1 MADEV
6 LGKAIGERVR
16 ELRGRLYTQRQLA
29 ERAGVSVDLVRKL
42 EQGIRNTASVAS
54 LHRLARAL
62 DVTLADLTGRASL
75 PEHDQE
81 EGVTALRF
89 AVSGVD
95 DLVGSSVV
103 TAEPLPYQEA
113 ERTLTYLWDTYWA
126 GRYDDLTALLPSAL
140 HSLRATVNAGNDL
153 QRPPAAEL
161 LARGYWVA
169 GCTLVHLKQSDA
181 AFLAIRQAVEFAGEG
196 TDPLLAATLRGSVA
210 WQLLVS
216 GRYAEAEALA
226 IRTAEAVEPRGQ
238 VSLPELSAYGS
249 LVLTAATAAAR
260 GRNGS
265 RARNLLSESAQVA
278 DRMGADRD
286 DYQTAFGPSQVAMQS
301 VDVGVQT
308 GEYGSAL
315 KAARTMPNEAA
326 ALPLASRAR
335 HLTDRALA
343 HTRTGRHE
351 QAANLVT
358 AAERMAPDWAR
369 HQNLIKS
376 VTRTCCVPRPRA
388 HHDCAVPPSG
398 SVCVR
403 SSETRV
409 PRGCHVGAR
418 HYPEGTD
425 ASGEP
430 TRVG

>member
-1 MADEV
+1 MVDEA
-6 LGKAIGERVR
+6 LGKTIGERVR

-62 DVTLADLTGRASL
+62 DVTLADLIGRASL
-75 PEHDQE
+75 PEQDQA

-95 DLVGSSVV
+95 DLIGSSAVMV
-103 TAEPLPYQEA
+103 DPLPRHEA
-113 ERTLTYLWDTYWA
+113 ERTLTYLWGTYWA

-140 HSLRATVNAGNDL
+140 HSLRATVDAGDDI

-181 AFLAIRQAVEFAGEG
+181 ALLAVRQAVEVAGEG

-226 IRTAEAVEPRGQ
+226 TRTAETAEPRGE
-238 VSLPELSAYGS
+238 VSLPELSVYGS

-260 GRNGS
+260 GQKGS
-265 RARNLLSESAQVA
+265 RARDLLSASAQVA
-278 DRMGADRD
+278 DRMGGDRD

-315 KAARTMPNEAA
+315 KAAHMMPNEAA

-343 HTRTGRHE
+343 HTRLGQHE
-351 QAANLVT
+351 QAGNLVT
-358 AAERMAPDWAR
+358 AAERMAPDWAK
-369 HQNLIKS
+369 HQTLIKF
-376 VTRTCCVPRPRA
+376 VTRDLLRTPASRA
-388 HHDCAVPPSG
+388 SRLRDLADRLG
-398 SVCVR
+398 VR
-403 SSETRV
+403 
-409 PRGCHVGAR
+409 
-418 HYPEGTD
+418 
-425 ASGEP
+425 
-430 TRVG
+430 